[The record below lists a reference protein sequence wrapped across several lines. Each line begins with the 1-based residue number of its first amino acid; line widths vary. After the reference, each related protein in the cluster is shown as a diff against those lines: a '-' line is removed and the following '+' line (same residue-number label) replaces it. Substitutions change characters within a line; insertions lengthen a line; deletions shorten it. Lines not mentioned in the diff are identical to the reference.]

1 MFMRCAG
8 WDLLE
13 RVPTSTITSEAS
25 KTSSET
31 SYKWILLIDLLLAF
45 VRHCLLLA
53 PAYFRKHF
61 MLPWGMKVMGQY
73 FIEETLSEQSTILFS
88 PEKLLIVGKYRR
100 ERHL

>member
-1 MFMRCAG
+1 
-8 WDLLE
+8 
-13 RVPTSTITSEAS
+13 
-25 KTSSET
+25 
-31 SYKWILLIDLLLAF
+31 
-45 VRHCLLLA
+45 
-53 PAYFRKHF
+53 